1 MHTSCPYIPA
11 SLALSPVEPECAS
24 LVPCTSYSWPSVE
37 KEPLM
42 RFYISSPEP
51 FDFKLKHRVSNAEM
65 ALISILPMT

>member
-1 MHTSCPYIPA
+1 MPTSCPYIPA

-24 LVPCTSYSWPSVE
+24 LVQCTSYSWPSVE

-42 RFYISSPEP
+42 RFYISSQEP
-51 FDFKLKHRVSNAEM
+51 SRFQAQHRVSNAEM